1 MKQRTFESEYCKV
14 DYIEDYNTVI
24 IKWIKYCELE
34 NYRAPTGF
42 ALKLLQNYKHSN
54 LIIDA
59 RNGFEDNEK
68 DVEWAFEYL
77 LPEMSRTTCKVVIFI
92 MNQSNDIE
100 DEMNM
105 WEIEF
110 KKYFK
115 VIKTDNLDKGVL
127 EINRTET

>member
-1 MKQRTFESEYCKV
+1 MEQIAFESEYCKV
-14 DYIEDYNTVI
+14 DYITKINVI
-24 IKWIKYCELE
+24 MIKWIKYCELD
-34 NYRAPTGF
+34 NYRAPIRF
-42 ALKLLQNYKHSN
+42 ALKLLQTYKRAN

-59 RNGFEDNEK
+59 RDGFEDNLK

-77 LPEMSRTTCKVVIFI
+77 LPEMSRTTCKVVVFI
-92 MNQSNDIE
+92 MNKRNDID

-115 VIKTDNLDKGVL
+115 VIKVDSLDKGLL
-127 EINRTET
+127 EIKRIFG